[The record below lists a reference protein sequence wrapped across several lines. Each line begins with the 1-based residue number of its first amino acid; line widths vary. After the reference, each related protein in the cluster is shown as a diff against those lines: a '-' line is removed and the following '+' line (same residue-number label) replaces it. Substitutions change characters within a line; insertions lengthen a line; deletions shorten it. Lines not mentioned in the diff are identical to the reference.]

1 MENKELL
8 NNVDENEVVNKS
20 ATIVEETIVTEET
33 IEESTT
39 GNLELSNIASF
50 KAVGTDGNETNV
62 SKDELVTAVM
72 EEVTARMSA
81 RNGIMPLSEISTL
94 SAGTDQF
101 EDQLPVVNGV
111 TYVRGLDENRNPVLI
126 SAADHAKV
134 VGGLIGFSGLCIKK
148 FVNTEAVASKIEI
161 FGNISNEIILVSM
174 NAGGMDGHYDAL
186 IFVATPNIIRVNRF
200 NEGKDA
206 SYQTYSISNGV
217 LSVSNIG
224 YGVGAF
230 TAYYWG

>member
-1 MENKELL
+1 M
-8 NNVDENEVVNKS
+8 
-20 ATIVEETIVTEET
+20 
-33 IEESTT
+33 
-39 GNLELSNIASF
+39 
-50 KAVGTDGNETNV
+50 
-62 SKDELVTAVM
+62 
-72 EEVTARMSA
+72 
-81 RNGIMPLSEISTL
+81 
-94 SAGTDQF
+94 
-101 EDQLPVVNGV
+101 
-111 TYVRGLDENRNPVLI
+111 
-126 SAADHAKV
+126 V
-134 VGGLIGFSGLCIKK
+134 VGGLIGFSGLSIKK

-161 FGNISNEIILVSM
+161 FSGMSNGIVLVSL

-230 TAYYWG
+230 TAYYLG